1 MQLCDTDCH
10 LRPTLALSQS
20 RFSLDAQSLEF
31 FMAWYGNTYG
41 RPQRRLRV
49 EECSHELCADTIG
62 RWLNERGFRDT
73 VWLHVSILSDE
84 GLTVALPADS
94 ASHADSTARTSVQL
108 APRRVPCQPNARR
121 WVFRCPACSSDRR
134 RLYTRRP
141 GDAIRCRVCHRLTY
155 QSAQAWDNWARRGH
169 PGGLLGS
176 LITEL
181 EDGGDGSRA
190 LARAGRRLV
199 KKCADAEVRR
209 SP

>member
-1 MQLCDTDCH
+1 
-10 LRPTLALSQS
+10 
-20 RFSLDAQSLEF
+20 
-31 FMAWYGNTYG
+31 MAWYGNTYG

-62 RWLNERGFRDT
+62 RWLNEREFRDA
-73 VWLHVSILSDE
+73 VWLHVSFHSDE
-84 GLTVALPADS
+84 DLTVTLAKDGAAHGAS
-94 ASHADSTARTSVQL
+94 AARTAVKL
-108 APRRVPCQPNARR
+108 IPRLMPCQPGARR

-134 RLYTRRP
+134 HLYARVP

-181 EDGGDGSRA
+181 EEGGDGNRA

-199 KKCADAEVRR
+199 KKSADAGVHLTFPR
-209 SP
+209 